1 MNGISILRFTNVQRL
16 PTLRSH
22 LGIAMPALSIAPL
35 VLFVTVATISPGGAT
50 TLATASGARFG
61 FVRSAPLLAGIA
73 VGLGALAAAA
83 AAGLA
88 GILLAAPFLQTGM
101 KTIGSAY
108 LLWLA
113 IKIARSGAP
122 VTNDGA
128 VLPTTFIGGAGLL
141 LLNPKAWAMALG
153 AAASFAMLAEGPL
166 HLAALLGGA
175 FVLAASVS
183 LCLWCAAGVLL
194 ARLLKTPAQ
203 WRLLNVSMAILLAVS
218 IIPMWR

>member
-1 MNGISILRFTNVQRL
+1 
-16 PTLRSH
+16 
-22 LGIAMPALSIAPL
+22 MPALSIAPL
-35 VLFVTVATISPGGAT
+35 VLFVTIATISPGGAT

-61 FVRSAPLLAGIA
+61 FVRSTPLLAGIA
-73 VGLGALAAAA
+73 VGLGALAWAA

-113 IKIARSGAP
+113 LKIARSGAP

-166 HLAALLGGA
+166 HLALLLGATFG
-175 FVLAASVS
+175 LASALS
-183 LCLWCAAGVLL
+183 LSLWCGAGFLL
-194 ARLLKTPAQ
+194 ARALTA
-203 WRLLNVSMAILLAVS
+203 
-218 IIPMWR
+218 

>member
-1 MNGISILRFTNVQRL
+1 M
-16 PTLRSH
+16 PT
-22 LGIAMPALSIAPL
+22 LSIAPL
-35 VLFVTVATISPGGAT
+35 VLFVTIATISPGGAT

-61 FVRSAPLLAGIA
+61 FVRSTPLLAGIA
-73 VGLGALAAAA
+73 VGLGALAGAA

-88 GILLAAPFLQTGM
+88 GILLAAPFLQTSM
-101 KTIGSAY
+101 KAIGSAY

-113 IKIARSGAP
+113 MKIARSGAP
-122 VTNDGA
+122 VANDGA
-128 VLPTTFIGGAGLL
+128 ALPTTFIGGACLL

-166 HLAALLGGA
+166 HLAALLGSA
-175 FVLAASVS
+175 FALAASVS

-218 IIPMWR
+218 IIPMWA

>member
-1 MNGISILRFTNVQRL
+1 
-16 PTLRSH
+16 
-22 LGIAMPALSIAPL
+22 MPALSIAPL
-35 VLFVTVATISPGGAT
+35 VLFVTIATISPGGAT

-61 FVRSAPLLAGIA
+61 FVRSTPLLAGIA
-73 VGLGALAAAA
+73 VGLGALAGAA

-113 IKIARSGAP
+113 LKIARRGAP
-122 VTNDGA
+122 VTNDSA
-128 VLPTTFIGGAGLL
+128 AMPTTFIGGAGLL

-175 FVLAASVS
+175 FVS

-194 ARLLKTPAQ
+194 ARLLRTPAQ
-203 WRLLNVSMAILLAVS
+203 WRVLNVSMAILLAVS